1 LQLACT
7 DLSTVDL
14 ADTPVAPSW
23 SPAGIAAAARS
34 LAPLLA
40 AIALAAVLNLWAL
53 GQNGYANVYYSAG
66 VKSMLL
72 SWHNFFF
79 VSADPSGLI
88 TIDKPP
94 LGLWLQA
101 ASAELFGFS
110 PLSLLLP
117 QALAGVA
124 SVAALYLI
132 VRKRY
137 GTPAAT
143 AAALTLAV
151 FPAFVAV
158 ARDNNLDALLILLMT
173 LACGTALRA
182 IETGRLRWL
191 LATAVLVALAFNTK
205 ALAACLVIPGIAAGY
220 LCCAPAR
227 LRRRI
232 GALLLAGVVCAVL
245 SLAWMLAVDLTPASQ
260 RPFVG
265 SSTDNSELG
274 LTFGYNGFGRV
285 GGQKGGP
292 GAVANREV
300 QPLVQAPAAAGGASA
315 ASVRLPTPSPDVA
328 PKLAATITRSPVAF
342 GTAPGPLRLFRHGF
356 GDQDSWM
363 LAFALV
369 GLIAIALTRPARRD
383 PRLAGLIVFGGFL
396 LCEAV
401 FLSVSK
407 GIVHPYYVSALAPGT
422 AAMAGA
428 GLAAIARL
436 AHGQAAAGAGHEAS
450 SGHDAGAGH
459 DADAGHDAGAG
470 HEAGSR
476 HDAGAGYEAGTR
488 HRVRSAQGLLAVA
501 AIATVVVQILLLHHA
516 HYLRVWQL
524 LLAPAAVAALIAGA
538 ALQRT
543 RFSMASVGAVLAVL
557 LVAPTAYAAT
567 TWRHPVE
574 GTFPAAGP
582 HVVSGNGGAELSQA
596 QLATAESLMR
606 YLVSHGGNGRMQLL
620 TQASLTADSPILLG
634 LRAAALGGYGGVD
647 PALDGPGL
655 ARLIS
660 SGQARYLLLGGS
672 YAYLGG
678 NAASRAAARVCPQ
691 VPLADWGGVLAHETE
706 GVYLLDCGGRARELA
721 AQP

>member
-1 LQLACT
+1 VRA
-7 DLSTVDL
+7 
-14 ADTPVAPSW
+14 
-23 SPAGIAAAARS
+23 

-40 AIALAAVLNLWAL
+40 AVALAATLNLWAL

-79 VSADPSGLI
+79 VSADPAGLI

-101 ASAELFGFS
+101 ASAEVFGFS

-132 VRKRY
+132 VRKRF

-182 IETGRLRWL
+182 SETGRLRWL

-220 LCCAPAR
+220 LCCAPGGP
-227 LRRRI
+227 RRRI
-232 GALLLAGVVCAVL
+232 GQLLLAGVLCAVL
-245 SLAWMLAVDLTPASQ
+245 SLAWMVAVDLTPSSQ

-292 GAVANREV
+292 GTIANQEV
-300 QPLVQAPAAAGGASA
+300 QPLVQAPAAAGGESA
-315 ASVRLPTPSPDVA
+315 AREPLPTPSPDVA
-328 PKLAATITRSPVAF
+328 PKLAATITKGPVAF

-369 GLIAIALTRPARRD
+369 GLVAIALTRPARRD

-428 GLAAIARL
+428 GLAAIAQL
-436 AHGQAAAGAGHEAS
+436 ARG
-450 SGHDAGAGH
+450 
-459 DADAGHDAGAG
+459 
-470 HEAGSR
+470 
-476 HDAGAGYEAGTR
+476 
-488 HRVRSAQGLLAVA
+488 RVRSAQGLLAIAV
-501 AIATVVVQILLLHHA
+501 IATVVVQILLLHHA

-524 LLAPAAVAALIAGA
+524 LLAPAAAASLLA
-538 ALQRT
+538 AAVLRRT
-543 RFSMASVGAVLAVL
+543 RFSVASLGAVLAVL

-567 TWRHPVE
+567 TWRRPVE

-582 HVVSGNGGAELSQA
+582 RMVAGNGGAELSQA
-596 QLATAESLMR
+596 QYATAKSLMR
-606 YLVSHGGNGRMQLL
+606 YLLAHGADQRIQLL

-655 ARLIS
+655 ARLIA

-678 NAASRAAARVCPQ
+678 NAASRAAASVCPQ
-691 VPLADWGGVLAHETE
+691 VAPAAWGGVLAHETE

-721 AQP
+721 EQP